1 MLTLASEQT
10 WALKTSSELWK
21 ATSLFEKTRLLR
33 SLFCCSSNDSQS
45 IFFFFIFTYVVLFS
59 FCTQI
64 FLFTRCEVAENNN
77 CRQWLKNNHD
87 SLPVNNC
94 WSWIWVKRVKQTLIM
109 CSFPYFLMIQFAAFN
124 LLEWRPSHG
133 PIFKNSYMVN
143 HGLSAKLATDLLLS
157 RSLVSLFHTENSL
170 LHCQQV

>member
-1 MLTLASEQT
+1 MPRFIYLCRTSFILVLCQRTVMLKLASEQT

-21 ATSLFEKTRLLR
+21 ATSLFEKTRLLQ

-77 CRQWLKNNHD
+77 CRQWLKNNW
-87 SLPVNNC
+87 LFA
-94 WSWIWVKRVKQTLIM
+94 RKQ
-109 CSFPYFLMIQFAAFN
+109 
-124 LLEWRPSHG
+124 LLELD
-133 PIFKNSYMVN
+133 
-143 HGLSAKLATDLLLS
+143 LSEASKTNPYVQFSVLS
-157 RSLVSLFHTENSL
+157 NDSVCLV
-170 LHCQQV
+170 